1 MRKFQAWGMIFVMA
15 MCVFMAGGCGGGS
28 MDENSSTDTDTD
40 TETLNEYQDT
50 YSTAEILTGSWNV
63 MDREYTYTTDDSLFE
78 LRLYA
83 VYLDFASIDLGPKTG
98 TAIVSSRQEWQGLY
112 NDPSADLATGLG
124 IVSLDLDFDSTA
136 TELTHQGRDNWRCT
150 VPVADGR
157 RIVMNIAI
165 TSQNAINVNYQGV
178 ARNIYSGIGT
188 TYNFSLNFRKKDES
202 QQ

>member
-1 MRKFQAWGMIFVMA
+1 
-15 MCVFMAGGCGGGS
+15 
-28 MDENSSTDTDTD
+28 
-40 TETLNEYQDT
+40 
-50 YSTAEILTGSWNV
+50 
-63 MDREYTYTTDDSLFE
+63 
-78 LRLYA
+78 
-83 VYLDFASIDLGPKTG
+83 
-98 TAIVSSRQEWQGLY
+98 
-112 NDPSADLATGLG
+112 
-124 IVSLDLDFDSTA
+124 A